1 MYSYD
6 ATSATVGGEFVLGNN
21 QVANLRCQD
30 TSISSLSDERDK
42 TNIVDIAIIVSTVEI
57 SMERLEAK
65 IYEKLSRIKI
75 GTKYEIRK
83 NK

>member
-1 MYSYD
+1 M
-6 ATSATVGGEFVLGNN
+6 E
-21 QVANLRCQD
+21 
-30 TSISSLSDERDK
+30 SIIQLK

-57 SMERLEAK
+57 SIERLEAK

-83 NK
+83 NKWFLISMSSNLVLDFLIWGTIKRTKSLRAILNAA